1 MPSAQGHITVR
12 RRPKDGTDGNDAV
25 RYWLVPSATQ
35 IIRAQD
41 GKMYPTTVT
50 CERRK
55 QIGNSA
61 PVATTEG
68 YLYYQIG
75 LTNGSQSNKS
85 LYSSNGVTVSTSTA
99 WIKFILEINGIAV
112 ASETVSV
119 VKDGRGIISVTT
131 YLKFNRGEKPPEND
145 FEWKTYEERVAAGM
159 MIEPNDTYPY
169 MWKKTVIL
177 FSDSTNSVLIE
188 LAMIKSKQGIQGCIY
203 RRSRFANNFTYHND
217 SALTTDGLRYID
229 LVYIMTDSTIYAS
242 HAKWFR
248 CRKTHTSNS
257 TNSPKLT
264 SNGTEAWLEY
274 WEPMNTMEPIYTP
287 LLLADDAIITLMQ
300 SNQILIES
308 DEGVITAGL
317 SGSLAGNKIRIWAGA
332 ITPDN
337 APFRVDAYGAFVAT
351 KAEITGTV
359 NATSGRIGGFNI
371 SGNSLTNGPEFSN
384 DACIIFRNDDHKTFA
399 GIGGNVLPASTG
411 ARAVARFE
419 NCDELD
425 QYGVGANYAMIV
437 AARGSRTNIALCM
450 DGGYISGLAL
460 RNTIISAT
468 ATLGRQDTNVLAIN
482 TNAAVLTL
490 PTMQTYDDGHV
501 IRIKRL
507 GAGTLKLR
515 LGYCYTYDG
524 LSTRYTRPCLI
535 YDANKTLTGT
545 NELEFISVC
554 DAFELVWCRDLVKTI
569 DNITYYGC
577 WVQYKLPR
585 DW

>member
-12 RRPKDGTDGNDAV
+12 RRPKDGTNGNDAV

-35 IIRAQD
+35 VKRAQD
-41 GKMYPTTVT
+41 GTVSPTTVT

-55 QIGNSA
+55 QSGSSTPI
-61 PVATTEG
+61 ATTEG
-68 YLYYQIG
+68 LLYYQIG
-75 LTNGSQSNKS
+75 QTNGLQSAKTS
-85 LYSSNGVTVSTSTA
+85 YSSTGVTVSSTTA
-99 WIKFILEINGIAV
+99 WIKFIFEINGLQV
-112 ASETVSV
+112 ATETVSV
-119 VKDGRGIISVTT
+119 VNDGKDGIPG
-131 YLKFNRGEKPPEND
+131 
-145 FEWKTYEERVAAGM
+145 
-159 MIEPNDTYPY
+159 
-169 MWKKTVIL
+169 
-177 FSDSTNSVLIE
+177 
-188 LAMIKSKQGIQGCIY
+188 KQGLQGCIY
-203 RRSRFANNFTYHND
+203 RRSRFANNFNYHND
-217 SALTTDGLRYID
+217 SALTTEDLRYID
-229 LVYIMTDSTIYAS
+229 LVYIMTDSTMYAS

-248 CRKTHTSNS
+248 CKKTHTSNAS
-257 TNSPKLT
+257 NAPKAT
-264 SNGTEAWLEY
+264 SNGTEPWLEY

-317 SGSLAGNKIRIWAGA
+317 SGSLSGKKIRIWAGA
-332 ITPDN
+332 STPDN

-359 NATSGRIGGFNI
+359 NATAGTIAGFNI
-371 SGNSLTNGPEFSN
+371 SGNSLTNGPDFDN
-384 DACIIFRNDDHKTFA
+384 DACIIFRNDAHKTFA

-437 AARGSRTNIALCM
+437 SARGSRTNIALAI

-460 RNTIISAT
+460 RNTIVSST
-468 ATLGRQDTNVLAIN
+468 TPLSRSDTNVLAIN
-482 TNAAVLTL
+482 TSAAILTL

-507 GAGTLKLR
+507 GSGSLKLR
-515 LGYCYTYDG
+515 LGYCYTYNG
-524 LSTRYTRPCLI
+524 FEQRYSRPCLI
-535 YDANKTLTGT
+535 YDKNETLTGT

-569 DNITYYGC
+569 NNVTYYGC